1 MDALQTL
8 AEKFLKFPG
17 VGPRQAKRFVYHL
30 LSRGP
35 AEISALE
42 AALAALKKASA
53 QCPHCFRFYPNTGSV
68 ALCPE
73 CSDKGRDP
81 ALMMAVERDTDLDAI
96 RASDAYRGR
105 FFVLGGS
112 LPFLEQEPAKK
123 IRIRELL
130 TEVERAAKEDG
141 LREIILATSANA
153 EGEHTALYIS
163 KTLESLLKKYDL
175 QVTALGRG
183 LSTGAELEYA
193 DKETLK
199 NALKNRG

>member
-1 MDALQTL
+1 
-8 AEKFLKFPG
+8 
-17 VGPRQAKRFVYHL
+17 
-30 LSRGP
+30 
-35 AEISALE
+35 
-42 AALAALKKASA
+42 
-53 QCPHCFRFYPNTGSV
+53 
-68 ALCPE
+68 
-73 CSDKGRDP
+73 
-81 ALMMAVERDTDLDAI
+81 MMAVERDTDLDAI

-123 IRIRELL
+123 IRIRELF
-130 TEVERAAKEDG
+130 TEVERAAKEDA

-153 EGEHTALYIS
+153 EGEYTALYIS
-163 KTLESLLKKYDL
+163 KTLEPLTKKYGL
-175 QVTALGRG
+175 KVTALGRG